1 MKRFITIL
9 ALALVCILAMPCLAQ
24 ASISFDGKVVAGETV
39 AVAAPFGG
47 PTRDIALR
55 KGDLVRVGDAIA
67 TIETT
72 LVYAPEAGT
81 VSGVFG
87 QEGDG
92 AESIGTRYGAVVYI
106 NPVNRYKISASTE
119 KAHNSSQ
126 TKFISV
132 GESVYLSCTQD
143 GTHTGTAVV
152 TKVEPDAESG
162 NSKYELE
169 VTGGEFYMGETVGIY
184 RRSDYV
190 AESRI
195 GRGVVAQNTAI
206 AVSATGSILKMHVHP
221 GDEVERGELLF
232 ETVEGVLD
240 GLFAMDNHIV
250 SNVAGVVAS
259 VEVTTGGSVA
269 KGGSMITVYPLDS
282 FQLEVNVSE
291 RDLNDIHEGDAVYIE
306 FDWDVDGSSR
316 CQGKVESISHVSNS
330 ETGAAQYS
338 AYISFEADEN
348 VRLGMSAMA
357 YLIDEEDLPAE
368 NPVETPAEQDAEAEG

>member
-1 MKRFITIL
+1 MKRMITIL
-9 ALALVCILAMPCLAQ
+9 ALALVCALAMPALAQ

-47 PTRDIALR
+47 PTRDIAMR
-55 KGDLVRVGDAIA
+55 KGDLVHVGDPIA

-92 AESIGTRYGAVVYI
+92 AETIGSRYGAVVYI
-106 NPVNRYKISASTE
+106 NPVNRYKVSASTE

-132 GESVYLSCTQD
+132 GERVYLSCTQD
-143 GTHTGTAVV
+143 GTHTGTAII

-169 VTGGEFYMGETVGIY
+169 VTSGEFYMGETVGIF
-184 RRSDYV
+184 RTADYEP
-190 AESRI
+190 ESRI

-206 AVSATGSILKMHVHP
+206 AVTGQGSILKMHVQP
-221 GDEVERGELLF
+221 GDSVERGELLF

-240 GLFAMDNHIV
+240 GLYAMDNHIV
-250 SNVAGVVAS
+250 SDVAGVVAS
-259 VEVTTGGSVA
+259 VEVTTGGSVS
-269 KGGSMITVYPLDS
+269 KGGSMITVYPMDS
-282 FQLEVNVSE
+282 FQLEIDVSE

-306 FDWDVDGSSR
+306 FDWDVDGSAR

-330 ETGAAQYS
+330 ESGAAQYS

-357 YLIDEEDLPAE
+357 YLIDEGDLPE
-368 NPVETPAEQDAEAEG
+368 SVDEPVDEPTAEQAEG

>member
-316 CQGKVESISHVSNS
+316 CQGKVESISHVSS
-330 ETGAAQYS
+330 AESGAAQYS